1 MLSNMKYI
9 KIKSLL
15 ILILLFIYSCTT
27 ATEKKQDVKTAIEN
41 ELAKIESLRA
51 NFQLAIKEKRY
62 SDLSK
67 YATKDIIAI
76 GPASAEWQ
84 AYRKMR
90 EEPKGLFSYDSIIM
104 YPKETV
110 IVSDTVAYDFGVS
123 SVFYTD
129 SAGNTI
135 ELKDSFLVI
144 LKKDTKGNWR
154 LHREVASGLI
164 K

>member
-1 MLSNMKYI
+1 M
-9 KIKSLL
+9 
-15 ILILLFIYSCTT
+15 
-27 ATEKKQDVKTAIEN
+27 
-41 ELAKIESLRA
+41 RA

-76 GPASAEWQ
+76 GSASAEWQ

-90 EEPKGLFSYDSIIM
+90 EDPKGLFSYDSIIM

-144 LKKDTKGNWR
+144 LKKDTEGNWR
-154 LHREVASGLI
+154 LHREVASALI